1 MNISIQNGT
10 CPVCMVVDF
19 NKHIWNHQPVISQL
33 YSTHHKRIQ
42 LVHLQVFVERQPS
55 IGKWIEPL
63 INETFELPFSLVKSC
78 KIRSFVGNHI
88 GKWYKL
94 VIFPQFFPPFF
105 GMIFPTDHGPNG
117 KVHPGPLRNAPALRC
132 CHQSHPSVFDHPQ
145 CTWAGN
151 QTAWGFRQ
159 NYGI

>member
-1 MNISIQNGT
+1 MEHAQFVWWLTSQTHLKPPTG
-10 CPVCMVVDF
+10 
-19 NKHIWNHQPVISQL
+19 HITAFIGDTPRVTA

-94 VIFPQFFPPFF
+94 VVFPNFS
-105 GMIFPTDHGPNG
+105 
-117 KVHPGPLRNAPALRC
+117 RNFL
-132 CHQSHPSVFDHPQ
+132 
-145 CTWAGN
+145 G
-151 QTAWGFRQ
+151 
-159 NYGI
+159 